1 MHLFQVLMIATE
13 DSTVISEEISI
24 YSNNYMADI
33 LYYLYLFWNF
43 FVRIA
48 PILILLF
55 IARIVWFIY
64 QLELDK
70 YDDRHST

>member
-1 MHLFQVLMIATE
+1 MMQLYHLLVIAT
-13 DSTVISEEISI
+13 DSTMEITE
-24 YSNNYMADI
+24 YSTSNMADI
-33 LYYLYLFWNF
+33 MYYLYLFWNF
-43 FVRIA
+43 FVQVA
-48 PILILLF
+48 PILIILF

>member
-1 MHLFQVLMIATE
+1 MMQWFRLLTIATDVDME
-13 DSTVISEEISI
+13 ITGYST
-24 YSNNYMADI
+24 NPMADI
-33 LYYLYLFWNF
+33 LYYFYLFWTF
-43 FVRIA
+43 FVQVA

-64 QLELDK
+64 QLELEK

>member
-1 MHLFQVLMIATE
+1 MMQWFRLLTIATDVDME
-13 DSTVISEEISI
+13 ITGYST
-24 YSNNYMADI
+24 NPMADI
-33 LYYLYLFWNF
+33 LYYLYLFWTF
-43 FVRIA
+43 FVQIA
-48 PILILLF
+48 PIVILLF

>member
-1 MHLFQVLMIATE
+1 MMQLFHLLMIATGL
-13 DSTVISEEISI
+13 DMEITA
-24 YSNNYMADI
+24 YTNDYMADI
-33 LYYLYLFWNF
+33 MYYLYLFWTF
-43 FVRIA
+43 FVQIA
-48 PILILLF
+48 PIVILLF